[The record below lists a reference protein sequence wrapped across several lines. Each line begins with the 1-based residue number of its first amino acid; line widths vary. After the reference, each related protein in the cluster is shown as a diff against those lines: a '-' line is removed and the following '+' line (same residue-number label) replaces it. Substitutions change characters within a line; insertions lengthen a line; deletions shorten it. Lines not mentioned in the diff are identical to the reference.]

1 MKVVLSMANN
11 STTPYFTRFANLA
24 IGNDEIE
31 LIFLC
36 LYPEKPLMVEEMN
49 EKGFACYWVKFD
61 SSKRKSS
68 FVISVFQIYKLFK
81 KIKPDVVHTHLF
93 DDSVPTLLA
102 AKLSGVKHRV
112 ISKLDAGF
120 HFRYN
125 KKWMIFDKFNN
136 RNATKILT
144 VSGENRKFVIE
155 KENADV
161 NKIVLVHQGIDEVEV
176 TKYSESIQQQII
188 KEYNL
193 QNKKVLLT
201 VSRYIELK
209 GLNYI
214 IEAISL
220 LDKKYDDFV
229 FVFVGYGNQ
238 QNNLEQLVKQKGVS
252 KRVVFTGWIDRAWL
266 NAFYSITSVFVHAAI
281 EEPFGYVIAEAM
293 INKIPIVT
301 TKTGAAYDCIIHKE
315 TGYLVEKKNSQDIVL
330 GIEFMF
336 SNNIQN
342 ITDLAY
348 KKAKKLFTVEKM
360 WEKHLNLYK
369 TLIN

>member
-24 IGNDEIE
+24 ISNNEIE
-31 LIFLC
+31 LVFLC
-36 LYPEKPLMVEEMN
+36 LYPEKPLMVDEMN
-49 EKGFACYWVKFD
+49 KKGFECYWVKFD
-61 SSKRKSS
+61 STNRKQSFISS
-68 FVISVFQIYKLFK
+68 FFNIYKLFK

-93 DDSVPTLLA
+93 DDSVPTLYA

-144 VSGENRKFVIE
+144 VSGENQKFVIE
-155 KENADV
+155 KENADI
-161 NKIVLVHQGIDEVEV
+161 NKIVLIHQGVDENEV
-176 TKYSESIQQQII
+176 TQYSENTRHEII
-188 KEYNL
+188 NKYYL
-193 QNKKVLLT
+193 QDKKVVLI

-209 GLNYI
+209 GLRYI
-214 IEAISL
+214 VEAISL
-220 LDKKYDDFV
+220 LGNKYDNLI
-229 FVFVGYGNQ
+229 FVFVGYGDQ
-238 QNNLEQLVKQKGVS
+238 QKELEQLVKQKALTD
-252 KRVVFTGWIDRAWL
+252 RVVFTGWVDRPKL
-266 NAFYSITSVFVHAAI
+266 NAFYSIASIFVHAAI

-301 TKTGAAYDCIIHKE
+301 TKTGAAYDGIIHNE
-315 TGYLVEKKNSQDIVL
+315 TGYVVEKKNSQDIAD
-330 GIEFMF
+330 GIIFML
-336 SNNIQN
+336 SNNTDT

-348 KKAKKLFTVEKM
+348 NKAKGLFTVEQM

-369 TLIN
+369 TITN